1 MQYAPTKPSEIAMAD
16 DNVDRQ
22 RRSIRL
28 ADYDYSQDGTYFLTL
43 CVHDRA
49 CLFGE
54 VVDGVM
60 RINELGQVTTSEWL
74 RTPVLRTQVVPDEFV
89 VMPNHFHAIITVEI
103 TSRGVLPY
111 AHPRFRSPSQTV
123 GAIVRGFKS
132 ATTKRINEI
141 RGKPRTAVWQRN
153 YYEHVIRN
161 ESELSR
167 IREYIANNPHQ
178 WSLDRENPQ
187 KGVCQYAPTDGI
199 EDIFG
204 GIRP

>member
-1 MQYAPTKPSEIAMAD
+1 M
-16 DNVDRQ
+16 
-22 RRSIRL
+22 
-28 ADYDYSQDGTYFLTL
+28 
-43 CVHDRA
+43 HDRA
-49 CLFGE
+49 GLFGK

-60 RINELGQVTTSEWL
+60 RLNELGALVATEWL
-74 RTPVLRTQVVPDEFV
+74 RTATIRPQAVLDEFV
-89 VMPNHFHAIITVEI
+89 VMPNHFHAIIAIEN
-103 TSRGVLPY
+103 SRRGVLPY
-111 AHPRFRSPSQTV
+111 ARPSFRSPLQSL

-132 ATTKRINEI
+132 ATTRLINEI
-141 RGKPRTAVWQRN
+141 RGTPGTVVWQRN

-161 ESELSR
+161 DGELIR
-167 IREYIANNPHQ
+167 IREYITNNPLR

>member
-1 MQYAPTKPSEIAMAD
+1 MQYAPTQPSEIAMAD

-28 ADYDYSQDGTYFLTL
+28 AHYDYSQDGAYFLTL

-60 RINELGQVTTSEWL
+60 FLNELGQMVTSDWL
-74 RTPVLRTQVVPDEFV
+74 RSPVIRPQIVLDEFV
-89 VMPNHFHAIITVEI
+89 VMPNHFHAIVTVEI
-103 TSRGVLPY
+103 SGRGVLPY
-111 AHPRFRSPSQTV
+111 AHPRFQSQSQSL

-132 ATTKRINEI
+132 ATTTLINAM
-141 RGKPRTAVWQRN
+141 RNFPGAPVWQRN

-161 ESELSR
+161 ESELTR
-167 IREYIANNPHQ
+167 IRDYIVNNPYQ

-199 EDIFG
+199 EDIG

>member
-1 MQYAPTKPSEIAMAD
+1 MAD
-16 DNVDRQ
+16 DNFDRQ

-28 ADYDYSQDGTYFLTL
+28 AHYDYSQDGAYFLTL

-54 VVDGVM
+54 VVDGAM
-60 RINELGQVTTSEWL
+60 RLNELGALVAPEWL
-74 RTPVLRTQVVPDEFV
+74 RTATIRPQVALDEFV
-89 VMPNHFHAIITVEI
+89 VMPNHFHIIIAIED
-103 TSRGVLPY
+103 SRRGVLPY
-111 AHPRFRSPSQTV
+111 ARPRFQSPSQSL
-123 GAIVRGFKS
+123 GSIVRGFKS

-141 RGKPRTAVWQRN
+141 RGTPGTAVWQRN

-161 ESELSR
+161 ESELIR

-187 KGVCQYAPTDGI
+187 KGVDQYAPTDGI

>member
-1 MQYAPTKPSEIAMAD
+1 MAD

-22 RRSIRL
+22 RRSIRW
-28 ADYDYSQDGTYFLTL
+28 AHYDYSQEGAYFLTL

-49 CLFGE
+49 CLFGA
-54 VVDGVM
+54 VVDGAM
-60 RINELGQVTTSEWL
+60 RFNELGALVASEWL
-74 RTPVLRTQVVPDEFV
+74 RTATIRPQVALDEFV
-89 VMPNHFHAIITVEI
+89 AMPNHFHAIIAIED
-103 TSRGVLPY
+103 SRRGVLPY
-111 AHPRFRSPSQTV
+111 AHPRFRSPSQSL
-123 GAIVRGFKS
+123 GSIVRGFKS
-132 ATTKRINEI
+132 ATTTLVNSMRNSP
-141 RGKPRTAVWQRN
+141 GTPVWQRN
-153 YYEHVIRN
+153 FYEHVIRN

-187 KGVCQYAPTDGI
+187 KGVYQYAPTDGI

>member
-1 MQYAPTKPSEIAMAD
+1 MPYATNPSEIAMAD
-16 DNVDRQ
+16 DNANLQ

-28 ADYDYSQDGTYFLTL
+28 PGYDYSQAGAYFVTL

-54 VVDGVM
+54 VVDGAM
-60 RINELGQVTTSEWL
+60 RLNELGALVASEWL
-74 RTPVLRTQVVPDEFV
+74 RTATIRPQVTLDEFV
-89 VMPNHFHAIITVEI
+89 VMPNHFHAIIAIED
-103 TSRGVLPY
+103 SRRGVLPY
-111 AHPRFRSPSQTV
+111 ARPRFRSPAESL
-123 GAIVRGFKS
+123 GSIVRGFKS
-132 ATTKRINEI
+132 ATTTLINSM
-141 RGKPRTAVWQRN
+141 RNSPGVPVWQRN

-161 ESELSR
+161 ESELTR

-187 KGVCQYAPTDGI
+187 KGVYQYAPTDGI